1 MSNREHYREHRI
13 RTSLDR
19 HLPCLPIS
27 EGRLRRLVAEAREA
41 GVIVFLKA
49 DLDELA
55 PVDRAIIEGAAK
67 RFAKGRG

>member
-1 MSNREHYREHRI
+1 MSRQHYREHRI
-13 RTSLDR
+13 PTSLERFQPRRPVGED
-19 HLPCLPIS
+19 HLRVLI
-27 EGRLRRLVAEAREA
+27 AEAREA

-55 PVDRAIIEGAAK
+55 PVDRAIIEGCAE